1 MRICVRPV
9 LQGVVHA
16 HMSGKWN
23 SYVDYVPAGPDGAP
37 APGAQPRRLWTCAEK
52 PEDDHYGCTH
62 FAWRLTDATYLQ
74 RPPLES
80 DSRRR
85 GDRHALQ
92 QREMG
97 AAAAAKAEIDEA
109 ALAGKKVRSWACVV
123 LRTGRVCGA
132 TQHTLCCF
140 VRAWIMGQLQ
150 QPCHRVCSGNRHLK
164 GFQGNRGGERSGVE
178 QSPRCCPCAAAQAN
192 SHSSVMTN
200 SDRAWEEHRWTAPL
214 ACLSVALIFAPQPAH
229 FGTVQ
234 LSLRHCRYCNRRHAR
249 SKASAGAHA
258 GLSLR
263 QVWVYFLARNRQTWC
278 HCGAGVAATRVMC
291 ATVCLPARTVGVRL
305 SAAKALTLRWWGQP
319 VRLLEQWGHLLPLAE

>member
-109 ALAGKKVRSWACVV
+109 ALAGKKVRSWAGVA

-140 VRAWIMGQLQ
+140 VRAWIMGSATAALPSCVLWEQTLERF
-150 QPCHRVCSGNRHLK
+150 PGRR
-164 GFQGNRGGERSGVE
+164 RWGE
-178 QSPRCCPCAAAQAN
+178 
-192 SHSSVMTN
+192 
-200 SDRAWEEHRWTAPL
+200 
-214 ACLSVALIFAPQPAH
+214 
-229 FGTVQ
+229 
-234 LSLRHCRYCNRRHAR
+234 
-249 SKASAGAHA
+249 
-258 GLSLR
+258 
-263 QVWVYFLARNRQTWC
+263 
-278 HCGAGVAATRVMC
+278 
-291 ATVCLPARTVGVRL
+291 VGC
-305 SAAKALTLRWWGQP
+305 
-319 VRLLEQWGHLLPLAE
+319 